1 MNHLLTGK
9 RLFSSF
15 LVIFSGVMLI
25 CDKLFSFHFEN
36 NFGYNNSQTL
46 AWTCAQMF
54 VPIIIILCVFLN
66 PYKIA
71 YLVPVY
77 IYSIQIY
84 FIFSMSTNDQAL
96 MHLYAA
102 GSVACFLITVFV
114 FNLIFKKEENLLQK
128 VSLLESVL
136 DLSYNIINHEKK

>member
-1 MNHLLTGK
+1 MGKILTGK
-9 RLFSSF
+9 RFFSSL
-15 LVIFSGVMLI
+15 LVAFAGIMLI

-66 PYKIA
+66 PYKVA

-77 IYSIQIY
+77 IYSIQVY
-84 FIFSMSTNDQAL
+84 FIFSTSTNDQNL
-96 MHLYAA
+96 MHLYAI
-102 GSVACFLITVFV
+102 GSVICFLITVFV
-114 FNLIFKKEENLLQK
+114 FNLIFKKEEDLREK
-128 VSLLESVL
+128 VTLLESVL
-136 DLSYNIINHEKK
+136 DLSYNIMSHDKK